1 MRFWYPGFDDYRRS
15 GSHDSRCRKFKF
27 GILFDTH
34 PDGHGMVFLFSLLG
48 GLGIKERVTP
58 VADAETKYSLKD
70 YLNIFTQKPV
80 FMYLIFAFCSPQDII
95 CMAR

>member
-1 MRFWYPGFDDYRRS
+1 MVTG
-15 GSHDSRCRKFKF
+15 
-27 GILFDTH
+27 L
-34 PDGHGMVFLFSLLG
+34 VFLFSLLG

-80 FMYLIFAFCSPQDII
+80 FMYRFSLLCSPQDII
-95 CMAR
+95 CMVR